1 MGNKL
6 NKALDEEVK
15 IRVTKSEKDNLKLLA
30 SEAGISMS
38 ELIRQALY
46 GERKIIFL
54 SEGKDIAKE
63 LFLIRSDLDKLIK
76 NGGFP
81 KEAVEPLMN
90 AINELSERLFEVT
103 EKLTDIHSSQGGDTD
118 VGL

>member
-63 LFLIRSDLDKLIK
+63 LFLIQ